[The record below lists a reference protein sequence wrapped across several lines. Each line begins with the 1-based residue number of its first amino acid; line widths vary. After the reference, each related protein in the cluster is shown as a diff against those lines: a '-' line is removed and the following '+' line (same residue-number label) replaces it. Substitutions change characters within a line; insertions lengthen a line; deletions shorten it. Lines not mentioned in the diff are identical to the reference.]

1 MAQHRENIYTASLTG
16 KMAQVPQEPESGV
29 RYIQHILSVP
39 HICLVTDRVFTPITS
54 FTSLQSRSPDFHF
67 REQGV
72 EVKGLSPKS
81 VVAGRAEIQTHD
93 FFQDK

>member
-29 RYIQHILSVP
+29 RYIQHILSAP
-39 HICLVTDRVFTPITS
+39 HICLVTDMVFTS
-54 FTSLQSRSPDFHF
+54 FTSLQSRSHDFHF
-67 REQGV
+67 REEGV